1 MHLSVINSSS
11 SILCKCFHY
20 LFCCLN
26 FTGKVFCNFDLLVI
40 VKFLKYFPTSD
51 NPPHIILFIPRAW
64 NSFHQFTHINVYIS
78 PAPFASAPIL
88 NRCVNFSRLLCGQN
102 EQKDVELQLRL
113 KGPGQEEMRGLRAAS
128 FLFCFSGVPSH
139 GPGSTMVG
147 AMAERHQDI

>member
-1 MHLSVINSSS
+1 MKLVP
-11 SILCKCFHY
+11 SIHTYKR
-20 LFCCLN
+20 
-26 FTGKVFCNFDLLVI
+26 V
-40 VKFLKYFPTSD
+40 
-51 NPPHIILFIPRAW
+51 HIPCPL
-64 NSFHQFTHINVYIS
+64 
-78 PAPFASAPIL
+78 ASAPIL

-113 KGPGQEEMRGLRAAS
+113 KGPGQEEMRGVRAAS